1 MSGIFDVFPR
11 SGAFAPRR
19 GIRFLISPVLAAAVL
34 ATAARAQTSAVG
46 TILPGVKTGGSAN
59 VRVLGH
65 LPLGGFFRVADVA
78 LEQETGRPFAYAAQ
92 SLDRS
97 GFTAIDVTDPEHAKV
112 LLRWTIDHPEAHR
125 GLGAVR
131 ARYFRT
137 TKGTFLALGMSFDAG
152 SPDADLAA
160 IIFDVSGLPDTSRV
174 REVARLR
181 SSAVGGA
188 RDLFAYK
195 HSDGRALLFLAT
207 SADFADVYDVDALVA
222 GRGAAAEIAR
232 IPIPAF
238 GVHDGGGDGYSGM
251 FVGYDPATGHDKF
264 YGAGA
269 GGYFVYDVSDLAK
282 PRLLTSIVGAAGVLR
297 GSAIVPT
304 PDSRYAV
311 TATGYQYSPLRIFDL
326 SEGLRGLEQTV
337 SRPVG
342 AWTADWRDAVRSADV
357 RWPLAFVSSYEDGL
371 QIFNMVDPKN
381 PVTVGWY
388 YTCLC
393 AHQTGFGTTAAP
405 QGESTVNGAVGVD
418 VRNRDGMIAVAD
430 ANSGLWLLRLD
441 GFGGW
446 RGEDWGVPN
455 VSSVQDW
462 SRGAVAKPVTSA
474 IP

>member
-1 MSGIFDVFPR
+1 VSIWPVIPR
-11 SGAFAPRR
+11 SGARASRR
-19 GIRFLISPVLAAAVL
+19 GICTLALSALAAAVF
-34 ATAARAQTSAVG
+34 ATAAGAQTSAVG
-46 TILPGVKTGGSAN
+46 TILPGVKMGGSAN

-78 LEQETGRPFAYAAQ
+78 LEQETGRPFVYAAQ

-131 ARYFRT
+131 ARYVRT
-137 TKGTFLALGMSFDAG
+137 AKGTFLVLGVSFDAG

-160 IIFDVSGLPDTSRV
+160 IIFDVSGLPDSSRV
-174 REVARLR
+174 HEVARIR
-181 SSAVGGA
+181 SSAPGGV

-195 HSDGRALLFLAT
+195 HSDGRALLFVAT
-207 SADFADVYDVDALVA
+207 NGPSAEVYDVDAVVA
-222 GRGAAAEIAR
+222 GRGVAAATVAH

-238 GVHDGGGDGYSGM
+238 GVNDGGGNGYSGI
-251 FVGYDPATGHDKF
+251 FVGYDPTTGHDKF

-269 GGYFVYDVSDLAK
+269 GGYFVFDVSDLAK

-304 PDSRYAV
+304 PDARYAV

-326 SEGLRGLEQTV
+326 SEGLRGIEQTV
-337 SRPVG
+337 SRPIG

-393 AHQTGFGTTAAP
+393 AHQAGFGSTAAP

-446 RGEDWGVPN
+446 RGDDWGVPN

-462 SRGAVAKPVTSA
+462 SRGAVVKPVTSA
-474 IP
+474 VP